1 VGSERILI
9 AEDEPDV
16 RTLARYALESEG
28 YEIVTVSNG
37 LQAVEQARTKP
48 FALLL
53 TDLKMPGLGGLE
65 SFRAIRAFD
74 PDIIGVVMTGFGT
87 MKMAIEALKL
97 GFDEFVIKPFSPTE
111 LVQAVNRALSQA
123 RLRRENARLKALVP
137 LFEISRSF
145 MEDINLSTL
154 LNQILTTAVDD
165 TNAQAGLLLVYD
177 AEEHMLTLGANKG
190 TTESANDLYMPV
202 PDVERDPV
210 LRSRE
215 TTLWHPADD
224 RELASYRALFPP
236 EVGAGYLLSHALW
249 GKGKLVGL
257 ILLAKSRSRTPF
269 TTGDIELTTVLAG
282 QATAA
287 IENAQLFAE
296 LREAYRELAEIDHL
310 KSEFI
315 NIVAHE
321 LRTPLALVLGYLNIL
336 EEHVTG
342 DEGEEYLQ
350 IITQNA
356 MRLRTIVDDMMDLR
370 YLERKE
376 ATLSLS
382 TVPLKEV
389 IETAVMAFA
398 PLAEDKHQQLSTDVP
413 DDLAQIQAD
422 RHKLELILG
431 NLLSNAIKF
440 TPENGAVSVS
450 ARRDGEDVLI
460 AVHDTGPGLSMPERE
475 RIFDRFYQVEESL
488 TRRHG
493 GLGLGLSIVR
503 GLVELHGGRIWVES
517 TPGEGSEFCFTIPA
531 RRPNT
536 GGSDKTRR

>member
-1 VGSERILI
+1 VATERILI

-28 YEIVTVSNG
+28 YEIITVSNG

-48 FALLL
+48 FTLLL

-145 MEDINLSTL
+145 MEDINLTTL
-154 LNQILTTAVDD
+154 LEQIITTAVDD
-165 TNAQAGLLLVYD
+165 TKAQAGLLLLYD
-177 AEEHMLTLGANKG
+177 AQENVLTLGASKG
-190 TTESANDLYMPV
+190 PTDSTVSPDDVLLPV
-202 PDVERDPV
+202 HDVENDPV
-210 LRSRE
+210 LCSRE
-215 TTLWHPADD
+215 TTLWRPADN
-224 RELASYRALFPP
+224 RELAAYRTLFPRQL
-236 EVGAGYLLSHALW
+236 GAGHLLCHALW

-257 ILLAKSRSRTPF
+257 ILLAKERSQVPF
-269 TTGDIELTTVLAG
+269 TTGDIELTAILAG

-287 IENAQLFAE
+287 VENAHLFAE
-296 LREAYRELAEIDHL
+296 LRKAYRELAEIDHL

-336 EEHVTG
+336 DEHVTG
-342 DEGEEYLQ
+342 EEGEEYLQ

-398 PLAEDKHQQLSTDVP
+398 PLAENKHQQLSTDVP
-413 DDLAQIQAD
+413 DDLAQIEAD

-440 TPENGAVSVS
+440 SGRREQPRIEVGSAWEDAWLIYYIKDNGVGFDMKYA
-450 ARRDGEDVLI
+450 DKLF
-460 AVHDTGPGLSMPERE
+460 
-475 RIFDRFYQVEESL
+475 RIFQRLHSVDEFEG
-488 TRRHG
+488 TG
-493 GLGLGLSIVR
+493 IGLSIVHR
-503 GLVELHGGRIWVES
+503 IVTRHGGRVWAEAEANKGATFYVAM
-517 TPGEGSEFCFTIPA
+517 PVGEK
-531 RRPNT
+531 NV
-536 GGSDKTRR
+536 